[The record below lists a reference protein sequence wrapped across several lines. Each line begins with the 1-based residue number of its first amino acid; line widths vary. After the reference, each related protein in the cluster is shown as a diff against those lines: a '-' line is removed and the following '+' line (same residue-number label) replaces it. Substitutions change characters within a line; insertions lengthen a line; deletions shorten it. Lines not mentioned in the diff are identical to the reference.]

1 MVRNKI
7 KNIKTQDYVNP
18 RAIGIRIEH
27 SICNSTWFNT
37 FKVFHKATS
46 VGYPRILNG
55 YSGN

>member
-1 MVRNKI
+1 M

-18 RAIGIRIEH
+18 RAIGTRIEH
-27 SICNSTWFNT
+27 SIYNSTWFNT